1 MNNENVTGQVCYVMG
16 KKCEDYTKLPIGTT
30 LPGKF
35 MAKMWHAEEMEIT
48 TEKIYT

>member
-35 MAKMWHAEEMEIT
+35 MAKM
-48 TEKIYT
+48 